1 MSDSKEK
8 KDMTQVR
15 LSGRDI
21 LQDILSSSILRIVI
35 AIFLAFVFG
44 LLLVIFTNAR
54 VLESLPNLFGNPGE
68 FFAAATSS
76 IGAFF
81 EAFFKGAIFNPNGKT
96 VEAQFRPLT
105 ESLRFSGPLIAAGL
119 GVALTF
125 RVGMFNIGAM
135 GQILFGSAFAAYASF
150 QFHLPVGVHLVVAVL
165 FGLIGA
171 SIWAAIAG
179 WLKAQTGAHEV
190 IVTIMMNYIALN
202 LVTYAMRTDI
212 LNPGATTTTP
222 QAHAPDPNAVLP
234 LLIGPGFKIHWGFI
248 LVLAAVA
255 IYWWLMEKSSIGF
268 KFRAV
273 GFNPDA
279 AKTAG
284 INVKR
289 IYVLSMAFSG
299 LFVGIAAVNQTL
311 GDSLRITPGID
322 GGIGFEAIT
331 VALLGGSNA
340 IGVLLAGLL
349 FGAMKATGPAM
360 QSAGVSPD
368 ILSVVQGLIIL
379 FVAAPPLIKAMFRLP
394 NSRSTINFDEPTTN
408 KSHKKAKA
416 LKDAGTKSATKAA
429 TIEEGSEK

>member
-1 MSDSKEK
+1 M
-8 KDMTQVR
+8 
-15 LSGRDI
+15 L
-21 LQDILSSSILRIVI
+21 
-35 AIFLAFVFG
+35 
-44 LLLVIFTNAR
+44 
-54 VLESLPNLFGNPGE
+54 
-68 FFAAATSS
+68 
-76 IGAFF
+76 
-81 EAFFKGAIFNPNGKT
+81 
-96 VEAQFRPLT
+96 
-105 ESLRFSGPLIAAGL
+105 GPLIAAGL

-135 GQILFGSAFAAYASF
+135 GQILFGSHFAAYASF
-150 QFHLPVGVHLVVAVL
+150 QFHLPVGVHLVVAVI

-171 SIWAAIAG
+171 SIWSAIAG

-212 LNPGATTTTP
+212 LNPGAKSTTP

-234 LLIGPGFKIHWGFI
+234 LLLGPGFKIHWGFI
-248 LVLAAVA
+248 LVLASVAV
-255 IYWWLMEKSSIGF
+255 YWWLMEKSSIGF
-268 KFRAV
+268 ELGAV

-299 LFVGIAAVNQTL
+299 LFVGIAAVNQTV

-340 IGVLLAGLL
+340 IGVLLGRIL

-360 QSAGVSPD
+360 QSAES
-368 ILSVVQGLIIL
+368 LQTSSRL
-379 FVAAPPLIKAMFRLP
+379 FRV
-394 NSRSTINFDEPTTN
+394 
-408 KSHKKAKA
+408 
-416 LKDAGTKSATKAA
+416 
-429 TIEEGSEK
+429 